1 MDPVVPTVSS
11 TVMPPAVRAAGPDGQ
26 KAYAAALAFESEL
39 VQQMAQALA
48 STAQDSST
56 GDGSDGS
63 DGSDAIM
70 SSSGDA
76 GTSMY
81 QQMLPDALTQGVT
94 AAGGTGLAEQLWRV
108 LYQPPAGSPK
118 GGAA

>member
-1 MDPVVPTVSS
+1 MDPITPTISPS
-11 TVMPPAVRAAGPDGQ
+11 QMPPDVRASGADGQ
-26 KAYAAALAFESEL
+26 RAYTAALAFESQL

-48 STAQDSST
+48 STAQDPSSSDDGSS
-56 GDGSDGS
+56 GDGSAD
-63 DGSDAIM
+63 DIM

-94 AAGGTGLAEQLWRV
+94 AAGGTGLAEELWKAMWK
-108 LYQPPAGSPK
+108 PSGTSS
-118 GGAA
+118 GASA